1 MIAIRPFHAMRLAVF
16 TLSLAA
22 FVTCTQAAPISGRIV
37 GVIDGDTVDLLT
49 ESKQLVRV
57 RLAGIDA
64 PERRQP
70 FGSAAKKVLSGF
82 VFSKPA
88 TLEGGKKD
96 RYGRLVAKVVVGGQ
110 DANLRLVRL
119 GYAWH
124 YKKYQSEQT
133 PEDRRLYDAA
143 QAAAMYQRAGLWKD
157 LAPVAPWDFR
167 ASRRRTS
174 SKLPVSE

>member
-1 MIAIRPFHAMRLAVF
+1 MKAIRPLQSSRIVLLGLWLA
-16 TLSLAA
+16 LIAAGSQAESL
-22 FVTCTQAAPISGRIV
+22 SGRIV

-64 PERRQP
+64 PERGQP
-70 FGSAAKKVLSGF
+70 FGSAAKKVLSDL

-88 TLEGGKKD
+88 LLDGDKKD

-110 DANLRLVRL
+110 DANLQLVRL

-124 YKKYQSEQT
+124 YKRYEAEQI
-133 PEDRRLYDAA
+133 PEDRRLYEAA
-143 QAAAMYQRAGLWKD
+143 QGAAMHRRAGLWKD
-157 LAPVAPWDFR
+157 PAPVAPWDFR

-174 SKLPVSE
+174 TDSQSAR

>member
-1 MIAIRPFHAMRLAVF
+1 MTPIRHLLAPRVTALMLLLAVV
-16 TLSLAA
+16 AA
-22 FVTCTQAAPISGRIV
+22 TSQAAELSGRIV

-70 FGSAAKKVLSGF
+70 FGSAAKKVLSDL
-82 VFSKPA
+82 VFSKHA
-88 TLEGGKKD
+88 QLEGEKKD
-96 RYGRLVAKVVVGGQ
+96 RYGRLVAKVLVGGQ

-124 YKKYQSEQT
+124 YTKYQSEQT
-133 PEDRRLYDAA
+133 AEDRRLYDAA
-143 QAAAMYQRAGLWKD
+143 QGAAMSERLGLWKD
-157 LAPVAPWDFR
+157 PQPVAPWDFR
-167 ASRRRTS
+167 ASRRGNSR
-174 SKLPVSE
+174 K

>member
-1 MIAIRPFHAMRLAVF
+1 VKAIRLLQSSRIALLGLWLAVIAPASQAE
-16 TLSLAA
+16 SL
-22 FVTCTQAAPISGRIV
+22 SGRIV

-70 FGSAAKKVLSGF
+70 FGSVAKKVLSEL
-82 VFSKPA
+82 VFSKTA
-88 TLEGGKKD
+88 LLEGEKKD
-96 RYGRLVAKVVVGGQ
+96 RYGRLVAKVIVGGQ

-124 YKKYQSEQT
+124 FEKYQSEQT
-133 PEDRRLYDAA
+133 AEDRRLYDAA
-143 QAAAMYQRAGLWKD
+143 QGAAMKERLGLWRD
-157 LAPVAPWDFR
+157 PEPVAPWDFR
-167 ASRRRTS
+167 ASRRGN
-174 SKLPVSE
+174 SKK